1 MYPKVSMFHRILT
14 GSRYI
19 ILIAVIGSALAALAS
34 LLYGGV
40 MTVQAVIGL
49 LQGVNEKASKAVVV
63 TFIEVIDLFLIG
75 TVFYIIALGLYEL
88 FIDDRLEM
96 PAWLV
101 IHSLD
106 DLKSKLINSIVVI
119 MGVYFLGALV
129 DWNGD
134 ASLLIL
140 SGSIALVIGALT
152 LFQFV
157 QKGQN
162 GH

>member
-1 MYPKVSMFHRILT
+1 MIHKLLT
-14 GSRYI
+14 GSRFI

-34 LLYGGV
+34 LLYGGAK
-40 MTVQAVIGL
+40 TIQAIGDI
-49 LQGVNEKASKAVVV
+49 LQGVSDKASKSVIVS
-63 TFIEVIDLFLIG
+63 FIEVIDLFLIG

-101 IHSLD
+101 IRSLD

-129 DWNGD
+129 DWNGE
-134 ASLLIL
+134 ASLLVL
-140 SGSIALVIGALT
+140 SGAIALIIGALT

-157 QKGQN
+157 QTRNN

>member
-1 MYPKVSMFHRILT
+1 MFHKFLT

-34 LLYGGV
+34 LLYGGAK
-40 MTVQAVIGL
+40 TIQAIAGL
-49 LQGVNEKASKAVVV
+49 LQGVGDKASKAVVV
-63 TFIEVIDLFLIG
+63 SFIEVIDLFLIG

-101 IHSLD
+101 IRSLD

-134 ASLLIL
+134 SSLLIL
-140 SGSIALVIGALT
+140 RGAIALVIAALT

-157 QKGQN
+157 QTRNN

>member
-1 MYPKVSMFHRILT
+1 MFHKFLT

-34 LLYGGV
+34 LLYGGAK
-40 MTVQAVIGL
+40 TIQAIGGL
-49 LQGVNEKASKAVVV
+49 VQGVGDQTSKSVVV
-63 TFIEVIDLFLIG
+63 SFIEVIDLFLIG

-101 IHSLD
+101 IRSLD

-134 ASLLIL
+134 SSLLIL
-140 SGSIALVIGALT
+140 SGAIALVIAALT

-157 QKGQN
+157 QTRNN